1 VVLEGSNLVS
11 LLQFLLSG
19 SRGNLSSEFSRRLYY
34 SEIELTYAQGIIVLG
49 FFNHAG
55 GFADVFLLSQRGG
68 DEVGGKVRVLLQY

>member
-19 SRGNLSSEFSRRLYY
+19 SRGNLSREFSQRLYY

-49 FFNHAG
+49 FLNHVG
-55 GFADVFLLSQRGG
+55 GFGDVFVLSQRG
-68 DEVGGKVRVLLQY
+68 DKVGGKVRTLLQY